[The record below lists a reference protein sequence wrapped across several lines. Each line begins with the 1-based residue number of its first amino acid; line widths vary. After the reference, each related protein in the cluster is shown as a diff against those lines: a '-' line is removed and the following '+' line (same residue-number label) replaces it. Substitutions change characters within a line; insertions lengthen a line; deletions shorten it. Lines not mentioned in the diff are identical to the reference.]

1 MSNALARKKRSMIG
15 FTKKETE
22 EIREFDAE
30 RKRLNDLS
38 RHAYESLVATSFYI
52 LRIRF
57 GFGKTRLQRFKT
69 GTAVVY
75 QEYRKDQIDM
85 HKFITQVDRD
95 CKTSANDSVNSVP
108 VSHKLYLTGPA
119 VKQITNMQRIVA
131 FKKAYALWYTMH
143 LYVLKTIFKFS
154 NKQMAEYLTAVVD
167 MLDTLCRYKQFAVTV
182 PLMIDTVR
190 EETGFQIWE
199 GGYEQSKQ

>member
-1 MSNALARKKRSMIG
+1 MSSVIARKKRASVG

-38 RHAYESLVATSFYI
+38 RNAYESLVATGFYI

-69 GTAVVY
+69 DVAVVY
-75 QEYRKDQIDM
+75 QEYRKDQVNM
-85 HKFITQVDRD
+85 HKFIAQVDRD
-95 CKTSANDSVNSVP
+95 CKTDANDSVNSVP
-108 VSHKLYLTGPA
+108 VAHKLYLTGSGS
-119 VKQITNMQRIVA
+119 KQITNMQRIVA
-131 FKKAYALWYTMH
+131 FKKAYALWYTTH
-143 LYVLKTIFKFS
+143 LYVLHTIFKFTA
-154 NKQMAEYLTAVVD
+154 KQIAEYLEAVTD

-182 PLMIDTVR
+182 PMMVETVR
-190 EETGFQIWE
+190 EETGME
-199 GGYEQSKQ
+199 VCRCM

>member
-1 MSNALARKKRSMIG
+1 MSNALARKKRTSVG
-15 FTKKETE
+15 FTKRETE

-38 RHAYESLVATSFYI
+38 RCAYESLVATSFYI

-69 GTAVVY
+69 DVAVVY

-85 HKFITQVDRD
+85 HKFIVQVDRD
-95 CKTSANDSVNSVP
+95 CKTDANDSVNGVP
-108 VSHKLYLTGPA
+108 VAHKLYLTGTGG
-119 VKQITNMQRIVA
+119 KQITNMQRIVA
-131 FKKAYALWYTMH
+131 FKKAYALWYTTH
-143 LYVLKTIFKFS
+143 LYVLHTIFKFS
-154 NKQMAEYLTAVVD
+154 NKQISEYLEAVTD

-182 PLMIDTVR
+182 PMMIETVL
-190 EETGFQIWE
+190 EETGVE
-199 GGYEQSKQ
+199 VCRCM

>member
-1 MSNALARKKRSMIG
+1 MSNALARKKRTSIG

-38 RHAYESLVATSFYI
+38 RNAYESLVVISFYI
-52 LRIRF
+52 LRIKY

-69 GTAVVY
+69 DVAVVY

-85 HKFITQVDRD
+85 HKFIAQVDRD
-95 CKTSANDSVNSVP
+95 CKTDANGSVNGVP
-108 VSHKLYLTGPA
+108 VAHKLYLTGSGG
-119 VKQITNMQRIVA
+119 KQITNMQRIVA
-131 FKKAYALWYTMH
+131 FKKAYALWYTTH
-143 LYVLKTIFKFS
+143 LYVLHTIFKFTA
-154 NKQMAEYLTAVVD
+154 KQIAEYLEAVTD

-182 PLMIDTVR
+182 PMMVETIR
-190 EETGFQIWE
+190 EETGVE
-199 GGYEQSKQ
+199 VCRCM